1 MAAILR
7 RPRLPL
13 YAALTVSL
21 ILAGCSLLKP
31 QQTPED
37 KQERALHLA
46 SDGRHA
52 EAAQVYAE
60 LSLEQPA
67 NHDNYALLSAEQ
79 WVAAGNLEAAKQ
91 SFATV
96 TADARAKL
104 PTARALVA
112 AEIAYAENDGA
123 LAIRELD
130 QIALPTT
137 ADQAQNYWWIR
148 GRSAFLTGH
157 PVEGTRALVER
168 ERWLSDP
175 AGLRANRAEL
185 FKLVRGAAERG
196 QSLKP
201 PPKSD
206 PIVVGWL
213 ELGPVAVG
221 LDRDPMRAAAGLA
234 NWKRQFPQHPANDS
248 VLAMASTQIA
258 AATEFP
264 NQIALLLPLSG
275 RAEAVGVAVRDGFI
289 AAYLEQDPATRP
301 RLKIYDVAADS
312 VGSAY
317 TRAIAEGAGFIVGPL
332 TKEDVATVAPLS
344 DGRTSVL
351 ALNFLGDSAS
361 TPRNFYQFALLP
373 EDEARIVARRAVA
386 DGRLNGVMI
395 VPVGEWGNR
404 VAAAFAD
411 ELSQHGGAV
420 LDSQHY
426 DAAQVDFSDIIKQVL
441 QVHVVKGEPSTHRAD
456 AAFIFVV
463 AATAGTARQILPQL
477 KFHYAGDVPVYSTS
491 DSFEPDPTANSD
503 LDGMLFPDMPWMVA
517 DDPVTAQIR
526 DGVRAAWPAR
536 TARRDR
542 LYAFG
547 FDAYRLVPAL
557 RSKSP
562 AGASEISGVT
572 GKLHLDDR
580 NRIHRDLDWAQIRN
594 GVPTAVPSGTP
605 GGAPSGAPSGL

>member
-1 MAAILR
+1 MAAISR

-21 ILAGCSLLKP
+21 ILAACSLVKQAP
-31 QQTPED
+31 TSED

-46 SDGRHA
+46 RDGKHA
-52 EAAQVYAE
+52 EAAQAYAE
-60 LSLEQPA
+60 LAAEQPA
-67 NHDNYALLSAEQ
+67 NHDDYELLSAEQ
-79 WVAAGNLEAAKQ
+79 WVTAGNVAAAKQ
-91 SFATV
+91 AFATV
-96 TADARAKL
+96 SAEARTKL
-104 PTARALVA
+104 PASRALVA

-123 LAIRELD
+123 RAIRELD
-130 QIALPTT
+130 QIPVPTS

-168 ERWLSDP
+168 ERWLTDP
-175 AGLRANRAEL
+175 ASLRANRAEL
-185 FKLVRGAAERG
+185 YDRIRSAAEHG
-196 QSLKP
+196 QSLKA
-201 PPKSD
+201 PPKTD

-221 LDRDPMRAAAGLA
+221 LARDPMRAAPALA

-248 VLAMASTQIA
+248 VLASAPTQIA

-264 NQIALLLPLSG
+264 DQIALLLPLSG

-289 AAYLEQDPATRP
+289 AAYLEQDAASRP
-301 RLKIYDVAADS
+301 RLKIYDVAAES

-317 TRAIAEGAGFIVGPL
+317 THAISEGASFVVGPL
-332 TKEDVATVAPLS
+332 TKEDVAAMVPLS
-344 DGRTSVL
+344 GGRTPVL
-351 ALNFLGDSAS
+351 ALNFLGDSMS
-361 TPRNFYQFALLP
+361 TPHNFYQFALSP
-373 EDEARIVARRAVA
+373 EDEARSIARRVVA
-386 DGRLNGVMI
+386 DGRLSGVVL
-395 VPVGEWGNR
+395 VPSNEWGNR

-411 ELSQHGGAV
+411 ELSHLGGSV
-420 LDSQHY
+420 VGSQRY
-426 DAAQVDFSDIIKQVL
+426 ETSQVDFTDVIKEVL
-441 QVHVVKGEPSTHRAD
+441 QVHGVKGEPSTHRTD
-456 AAFIFVV
+456 AAFVFV
-463 AATAGTARQILPQL
+463 AAGSAGVARQILPEL

-491 DSFEPDPTANSD
+491 DSFEPDPAANSD

-517 DDPVTAQIR
+517 NDPVTAQIR
-526 DGVRAAWPAR
+526 DGVRAVWPAR

-562 AGASEISGVT
+562 TQSSEISGVT
-572 GKLHLDDR
+572 GHLHLDDQ
-580 NRIHRDLDWAQIRN
+580 NRIRRDLDWAQIRN
-594 GVPTAVPSGTP
+594 GVPD
-605 GGAPSGAPSGL
+605 LL